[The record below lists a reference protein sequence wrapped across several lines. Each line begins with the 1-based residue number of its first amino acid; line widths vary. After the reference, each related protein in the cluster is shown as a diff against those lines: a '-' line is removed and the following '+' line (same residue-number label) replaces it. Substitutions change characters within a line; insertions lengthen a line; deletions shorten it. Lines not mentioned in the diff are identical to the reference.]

1 MNKDVEIEEGSGNIF
16 SDLGYHDP
24 EISLLKSRLAQRI
37 AELIE
42 RQGVSRAKAAD
53 LLGVDQPKV
62 SKLLRGQLKDFSTDR
77 LFRFL
82 NALNQDIEIV
92 IKPKSD
98 RDKVAEIRI
107 LAA

>member
-1 MNKDVEIEEGSGNIF
+1 MNKNVEIEQGSGNIF

-24 EISLLKSRLAQRI
+24 ESSLLKSRLAQRI

-42 RQGVSRAKAAD
+42 RQSISQVKAGE
-53 LLGVDQPKV
+53 LLGIDQPKV
-62 SKLLRGQLKDFSTDR
+62 SKLLRGQLEDFSTDH

-92 IKPKSD
+92 IRQKTDSEK
-98 RDKVAEIRI
+98 AEIRV